1 VGHAESFFREVL
13 AFDPP
18 IGNIEKEA
26 KKGTRTVPTAA
37 PMDAKKRK
45 ELALQQQL
53 AAYDNM
59 VDNWM
64 GTN

>member
-1 VGHAESFFREVL
+1 VL

-18 IGNIEKEA
+18 VGNIEKEA
-26 KKGTRTVPTAA
+26 KKGTRTTLSVA

-53 AAYDNM
+53 LAYDNM
-59 VDNWM
+59 VDTWM